1 MRYAPL
7 FITPEGDHLELA
19 RDLIGIFGDH
29 TGKKL
34 GELNDILEEMEEQG
48 FDYRLVRGL
57 VSLLE
62 RRCDL
67 RVDSAVEPAAARRA
81 VFAAAARVLSC
92 RHCGRAGIRH
102 SAKLRLP

>member
-1 MRYAPL
+1 MLSSELLLTRIRGDEIAPQL
-7 FITPEGDHLELA
+7 IKPEGDHLELA
-19 RDLIGIFGDH
+19 RDLIGIFSDH

-34 GELNDILEEMEEQG
+34 GELNDILEEMEDQG

-67 RVDSAVEPAAARRA
+67 AWTASVPCGCTQRS
-81 VFAAAARVLSC
+81 VL
-92 RHCGRAGIRH
+92 CGCPHI
-102 SAKLRLP
+102 P